1 MYIYFYEIA
10 EDDGDAEALAIANSG
25 LTEGNIQKFHVRDKI
40 QILIKICNA
49 ENYRKRTASS
59 FNNVPMYVC
68 PLVCLSNLIYRN
80 HLKISVIIKSRV
92 GYIMCLRPSVS
103 LWKE

>member
-40 QILIKICNA
+40 QIFIKICNA

-68 PLVCLSNLIYRN
+68 PLVCLS
-80 HLKISVIIKSRV
+80 
-92 GYIMCLRPSVS
+92 VS
-103 LWKE
+103 LCPLVCLSV